1 MRHTIRLAALVS
13 AVSPVVVPWAVATAQ
28 QPPASASLEQTL
40 STQYPAG
47 TVLVIQRPGIVG
59 SLACPILLKLK
70 LGPPQKVMDLGSKVI
85 YMYKDLKIT
94 FIDGKVA
101 DIE

>member
-1 MRHTIRLAALVS
+1 MRHTIRLAVLLS
-13 AVSPVVVPWAVATAQ
+13 AVSSVVAPWRVAVAQ
-28 QPPASASLEQTL
+28 QPPAGASLEQTL

-47 TVLVIQRPGIVG
+47 AVLVVQRSGIVG
-59 SLACPILLKLK
+59 SLACAILLKLK
-70 LGPPQKVMDLGSKVI
+70 LGPPQKVMDLGSKLI
-85 YMYKDLKIT
+85 YLYKDLKIT